1 MEVDLSSTLG
11 QVTTSCSSILASS
24 ICFLWVQSVQ
34 DVLAIH
40 IVIMI
45 LAILIVLQEHLRLLI
60 ISVSLAPKEQYGM
73 EILASKDVLK
83 VNSSTK
89 QATNVYVLLVYL
101 GTIKNVLSAHKEG
114 YLIKVQKPVNA
125 QKLKNGMVMDV

>member
-1 MEVDLSSTLG
+1 
-11 QVTTSCSSILASS
+11 
-24 ICFLWVQSVQ
+24 
-34 DVLAIH
+34 
-40 IVIMI
+40 MI